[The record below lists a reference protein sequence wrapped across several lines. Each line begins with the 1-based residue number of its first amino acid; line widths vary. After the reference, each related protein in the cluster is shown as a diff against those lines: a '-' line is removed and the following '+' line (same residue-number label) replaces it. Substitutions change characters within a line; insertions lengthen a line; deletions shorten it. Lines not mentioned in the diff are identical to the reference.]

1 MREFCVKCQKEVEYK
16 VLKNWRQK
24 IVKGFEVEF
33 EKQEAICNE
42 CQHLI
47 FVDTIHEQNSENAKK
62 LIRKKFLMKRSRLS
76 NRLCLSII
84 LEKDLY
90 LCY

>member
-1 MREFCVKCQKEVEYK
+1 MSNVKKK
-16 VLKNWRQK
+16 WNIKSLKNWRQK

-62 LIRKKFLMKRSRLS
+62 AL
-76 NRLCLSII
+76 
-84 LEKDLY
+84 
-90 LCY
+90 